1 MKNKRIKQLI
11 SAGLALSI
19 QMSLAGCAQS
29 SKLTGKYQL
38 PDAAYQQQAAEKQ
51 AEQDAKAAE
60 LAAKQAAYDEVVKY
74 KNGLGEATTK
84 QSSDGMTYTISNQ
97 LLDGLTDQADN
108 STDQA
113 ESDGYS
119 TIGQKAIGDFPLYL
133 VTEDGSKKMYPAT
146 ASIAVFNDMDTF
158 NTYGNTGYMMSYLS
172 MYVKCLMIEMS
183 NPGLYGS
190 ETPSDDE
197 NQAANELSSR
207 MDKLDAFMQK
217 LFTVEDLGETGEY
230 VLDVHDNKYPIHKV
244 VNKFNLDMLGIQG
257 LSSYDGFEQYYFNY
271 DGKIIGVIQGSQSDG
286 SIVATDQQVINK
298 IMDSFAAL
306 LDAADVQIETDDEI
320 VTYIRNSIYT
330 APIADEKAA
339 SSDSETTDGVE
350 QTEVVDESLNSIL
363 DSMKIIEDGIAKTN
377 SETLKVCKLF
387 MGGNIE
393 TITDTVDN
401 WKYDPDSQEQ
411 IATGETAASSSSE
424 SSESDATQAFTE
436 SNQTEAESEQTVSL
450 EDVAGQ
456 TANSTEITSESQQ
469 N

>member
-29 SKLTGKYQL
+29 SKLTGNYQL
-38 PDAAYQQQAAEKQ
+38 PDAAYQQQAAVKQ
-51 AEQDAKAAE
+51 AEEDAKAAE
-60 LAAKQAAYDEVVKY
+60 LAAKQAAYNEVVEY

-84 QSSDGMTYTISNQ
+84 QTSDGMTYTISNQ
-97 LLDGLTDQADN
+97 LIVGLPDGV
-108 STDQA
+108 SF
-113 ESDGYS
+113 DGCS
-119 TIGQKAIGDFPLYL
+119 VLGQKVIGDCPLYF

-146 ASIAVFNDMDTF
+146 AGIIDYKDMDTF
-158 NTYGNTGYMMSYLS
+158 NKYSNAVYVLSYMNVYMSSLT
-172 MYVKCLMIEMS
+172 
-183 NPGLYGS
+183 NGLTNLDEQDS
-190 ETPSDDE
+190 EASSGAGD
-197 NQAANELSSR
+197 QANELSSR

-217 LFTVEDLGETGEY
+217 LFTVEDFGETGEY

-244 VNKFNLDMLGIQG
+244 VNKFNLSMLGIQG
-257 LSSYDGFEQYYFNY
+257 LSDYDGFEQYYFNY
-271 DGKIIGVIQGSQSDG
+271 DGKIIGTSQGSQMDG

-298 IMDSFAAL
+298 IMDSFVAL
-306 LDAADVQIETDDEI
+306 LNATDVQIETDDEI
-320 VTYIRNSIYT
+320 ATYIRNSIYT
-330 APIADEKAA
+330 APVADEKAA
-339 SSDSETTDGVE
+339 SSDSEATDGTE
-350 QTEVVDESLNSIL
+350 QTAAVDESLNSIL

-411 IATGETAASSSSE
+411 IATGETATGAKSE
-424 SSESDATQAFTE
+424 SNVSDAT
-436 SNQTEAESEQTVSL
+436 EASSESEQTVSL
-450 EDVAGQ
+450 EDIAGQ
-456 TANSTEITSESQQ
+456 ITDSAETTSESQQ

>member
-29 SKLTGKYQL
+29 SKLTGNYQL
-38 PDAAYQQQAAEKQ
+38 PDAAYQQQAADRQ

-74 KNGLGEATTK
+74 KNDLGEATAK
-84 QSSDGMTYTISNQ
+84 QTSDGMIYTISNQ
-97 LLDGLTDQADN
+97 LLGGLTDQED
-108 STDQA
+108 S
-113 ESDGYS
+113 EGYT
-119 TIGQKAIGDFPLYL
+119 TIGQKDIGDFPLYL

-146 ASIAVFNDMDTF
+146 ASMAVFKDMDTF
-158 NTYGNTGYMMSYLS
+158 NTYSNAGYMMSYLS
-172 MYVKCLMIEMS
+172 MYAKCIMIEMS

-190 ETPSDDE
+190 ETPSDTE

-244 VNKFNLDMLGIQG
+244 VNKLNLSMLGIQG
-257 LSSYDGFEQYYFNY
+257 LSDYDGFEQYYFNY
-271 DGKIIGVIQGSQSDG
+271 DGNIIGVAQGSQMDG

-298 IMDSFAAL
+298 ITDSFATL
-306 LDAADVQIETDDEI
+306 LDATDVQVETDDEI
-320 VTYIRNSIYT
+320 ATYIRNSIYT
-330 APIADEKAA
+330 APVVDEKAA
-339 SSDSETTDGVE
+339 SSDSEATDSAE
-350 QTEVVDESLNSIL
+350 QAEVVDESLNSIL
-363 DSMKIIEDGIAKTN
+363 DSMKTIEDGIEKTN
-377 SETLKVCKLF
+377 SEALKVCKLF

-411 IATGETAASSSSE
+411 IATGETATQGSE
-424 SSESDATQAFTE
+424 NSESDATEASSE
-436 SNQTEAESEQTVSL
+436 SSQVDVESEQTVSL
-450 EDVAGQ
+450 EDIAGQ
-456 TANSTEITSESQQ
+456 TTDSAETTSDSQQ

>member
-1 MKNKRIKQLI
+1 MKDKRIKQLI

-29 SKLTGKYQL
+29 SKLTGNYQL
-38 PDAAYQQQAAEKQ
+38 PDAAYQQQAADRQ

-74 KNGLGEATTK
+74 KNDLGEATAK
-84 QSSDGMTYTISNQ
+84 QTSDGMIYTISNQ
-97 LLDGLTDQADN
+97 LLESLTDQ
-108 STDQA
+108 TD
-113 ESDGYS
+113 SDGRT
-119 TIGQKAIGDFPLYL
+119 TIGQKVIGDFPLYF

-146 ASIAVFNDMDTF
+146 ASMAVYKDMDTF
-158 NTYGNTGYMMSYLS
+158 NKYSNAGYMLSYLS
-172 MYVKCLMIEMS
+172 MYAKCIMIEMS

-190 ETPSDDE
+190 ETPSDTE

-244 VNKFNLDMLGIQG
+244 VNKFNLSMLGIQG
-257 LSSYDGFEQYYFNY
+257 LSDYDGFEQYYFNY
-271 DGKIIGVIQGSQSDG
+271 DGKIIGVSQGSQMDG

-298 IMDSFAAL
+298 ITDSFATL
-306 LDAADVQIETDDEI
+306 LDATDVQIETDDEI

-330 APIADEKAA
+330 APVVDEKAA
-339 SSDSETTDGVE
+339 SSDSEATDGAE
-350 QTEVVDESLNSIL
+350 QAEVVDESLNNIL
-363 DSMKIIEDGIAKTN
+363 DSMKNIEDGIEKTN
-377 SETLKVCKLF
+377 SEALKVCKLF
-387 MGGNIE
+387 MGGNIA

-411 IATGETAASSSSE
+411 IATGETATQGSENVAESSNSAMTSDSE
-424 SSESDATQAFTE
+424 SSQADV
-436 SNQTEAESEQTVSL
+436 ESEQTVSL
-450 EDVAGQ
+450 EDIAGQ
-456 TANSTEITSESQQ
+456 TTDSQQ

>member
-19 QMSLAGCAQS
+19 QMSLAGCTQS
-29 SKLTGKYQL
+29 SKLTGNYQL
-38 PDAAYQQQAAEKQ
+38 PDAAYQQQAVDKQ

-74 KNGLGEATTK
+74 KNDLGEATTK
-84 QSSDGMTYTISNQ
+84 QTSDGMTYTISNQ
-97 LLDGLTDQADN
+97 LIVGLPDGVQ
-108 STDQA
+108 
-113 ESDGYS
+113 SDECS
-119 TIGQKAIGDFPLYL
+119 ILGQKVIGDYPLYF

-146 ASIAVFNDMDTF
+146 AGIIDYKDMDTF
-158 NTYGNTGYMMSYLS
+158 NKYSNAGYLMAYMNMYISSLTNGMS
-172 MYVKCLMIEMS
+172 
-183 NPGLYGS
+183 GLDEQNS
-190 ETPSDDE
+190 EASSDAGD
-197 NQAANELSSR
+197 QASELSSR

-244 VNKFNLDMLGIQG
+244 VNKFNLSMLGIQG
-257 LSSYDGFEQYYFNY
+257 LSDYDGFEQYYFNY
-271 DGKIIGVIQGSQSDG
+271 DGKIIGTSQGSQMDG
-286 SIVATDQQVINK
+286 SIAATDQQVINK
-298 IMDSFAAL
+298 IMNSFVAL
-306 LDAADVQIETDDEI
+306 MNATDVQIETDDEI
-320 VTYIRNSIYT
+320 ATYIRNSIYT
-330 APIADEKAA
+330 APVVNEKAA
-339 SSDSETTDGVE
+339 SSDSEATDEAE

-377 SETLKVCKLF
+377 SETLKICKSF

-401 WKYDPDSQEQ
+401 WEYNPDSQEQ
-411 IATGETAASSSSE
+411 IATGETASSDSG
-424 SSESDATQAFTE
+424 SESDAATSGSESDVTEASSE
-436 SNQTEAESEQTVSL
+436 SNQTVAESEQTVSL

-456 TANSTEITSESQQ
+456 TANSTETTSESQQ

>member
-29 SKLTGKYQL
+29 SKLTGNYQL
-38 PDAAYQQQAAEKQ
+38 PDAAYQQQAADRQ

-74 KNGLGEATTK
+74 KNDLGEATAK
-84 QSSDGMTYTISNQ
+84 QTSDGMIYTISNQ
-97 LLDGLTDQADN
+97 LLGGLTDQED
-108 STDQA
+108 
-113 ESDGYS
+113 SDGRT
-119 TIGQKAIGDFPLYL
+119 TIGQKDIGDFPLYL

-146 ASIAVFNDMDTF
+146 ASMAVYKDMDTF
-158 NTYGNTGYMMSYLS
+158 NKYSNAGYLLSYMS
-172 MYVKCLMIEMS
+172 MYAKCIMIEMS

-190 ETPSDDE
+190 ETPSDTE

-244 VNKFNLDMLGIQG
+244 VNKFNLSMLGIQG
-257 LSSYDGFEQYYFNY
+257 LSDYDGFEQYYFNY
-271 DGKIIGVIQGSQSDG
+271 DGKIIGVAQGSQSDG

-298 IMDSFAAL
+298 ITDSFATL
-306 LDAADVQIETDDEI
+306 LDATDVQVETDDEI
-320 VTYIRNSIYT
+320 ATYIRNSIYT
-330 APIADEKAA
+330 APVVDEKAA
-339 SSDSETTDGVE
+339 SSGSDSEATDGAE
-350 QTEVVDESLNSIL
+350 QAEVVDESLNSIL
-363 DSMKIIEDGIAKTN
+363 DSMKTIEDGIEKTN
-377 SETLKVCKLF
+377 SEALKVCKLF

-411 IATGETAASSSSE
+411 IATGETATQGSENVAE
-424 SSESDATQAFTE
+424 SSESEQAEVE
-436 SNQTEAESEQTVSL
+436 SEQTDVESEQTVSL
-450 EDVAGQ
+450 EDIAGQ
-456 TANSTEITSESQQ
+456 TTDSQQ

>member
-29 SKLTGKYQL
+29 SKLNGNYQL
-38 PDAAYQQQAAEKQ
+38 PDAAYQQQAADRQ

-74 KNGLGEATTK
+74 KNDLGEATAK
-84 QSSDGMTYTISNQ
+84 QTSDGMIYTISNQ
-97 LLDGLTDQADN
+97 LLGGLTDQED
-108 STDQA
+108 
-113 ESDGYS
+113 SDGRT
-119 TIGQKAIGDFPLYL
+119 TIGQKDIGDFPLYL

-146 ASIAVFNDMDTF
+146 ASMAVYKDMDTF
-158 NTYGNTGYMMSYLS
+158 NTYSNAGYMLSYLS
-172 MYVKCLMIEMS
+172 MYAKCIMIEMS

-190 ETPSDDE
+190 ETPSDTE

-207 MDKLDAFMQK
+207 MNKLDAFMQK

-244 VNKFNLDMLGIQG
+244 VNKFNLSMLGIQG
-257 LSSYDGFEQYYFNY
+257 LSDYDGFEQYYFNY
-271 DGKIIGVIQGSQSDG
+271 DGKIIGVSQGSQMDG

-298 IMDSFAAL
+298 IIDSFATL
-306 LDAADVQIETDDEI
+306 LDATDVQVETDDEI
-320 VTYIRNSIYT
+320 ATYIRNSIYT
-330 APIADEKAA
+330 APVVDEKAA
-339 SSDSETTDGVE
+339 SSDSDSEATDGAE
-350 QTEVVDESLNSIL
+350 QAEVVDESLNNIL
-363 DSMKIIEDGIAKTN
+363 DSMKTIEDGIEKTN
-377 SETLKVCKLF
+377 SEALKVCKLF

-411 IATGETAASSSSE
+411 IATGETATQGSESSKSDATEASSE
-424 SSESDATQAFTE
+424 SSQADV
-436 SNQTEAESEQTVSL
+436 ESEQTVSL
-450 EDVAGQ
+450 EDIAEQ
-456 TANSTEITSESQQ
+456 TTDSQQ

>member
-29 SKLTGKYQL
+29 SKLTGNYQL
-38 PDAAYQQQAAEKQ
+38 PDAAYQQQAADRQ

-74 KNGLGEATTK
+74 KNDLGEATAK
-84 QSSDGMTYTISNQ
+84 QTSDGMIYTISNQ
-97 LLDGLTDQADN
+97 LLESLTDQED
-108 STDQA
+108 S
-113 ESDGYS
+113 EGYT
-119 TIGQKAIGDFPLYL
+119 TIGQKVIGDFPLYF

-146 ASIAVFNDMDTF
+146 ASIAVYKDMDTF
-158 NTYGNTGYMMSYLS
+158 NTYSNAGYMLSYLS
-172 MYVKCLMIEMS
+172 MYAKCIMIEMS

-190 ETPSDDE
+190 ETPSDTE

-244 VNKFNLDMLGIQG
+244 VNKFNLSMLGIQG
-257 LSSYDGFEQYYFNY
+257 LSDYDGFEQYYFNY
-271 DGKIIGVIQGSQSDG
+271 DGKIIGVVQGSQMDG

-298 IMDSFAAL
+298 ITDSFATL
-306 LDAADVQIETDDEI
+306 LDATDVQIETDDEI
-320 VTYIRNSIYT
+320 ATYIRNSIYT
-330 APIADEKAA
+330 APVVDEKAA
-339 SSDSETTDGVE
+339 SSDSEATDGAE
-350 QTEVVDESLNSIL
+350 QAEVVDESLNSIL
-363 DSMKIIEDGIAKTN
+363 DSMKTIEDGIEKTN
-377 SETLKVCKLF
+377 SEALKVCKLF

-411 IATGETAASSSSE
+411 IATGETATQGSENVAE
-424 SSESDATQAFTE
+424 SSESDATEASSESSQADV
-436 SNQTEAESEQTVSL
+436 ESEQTVSL
-450 EDVAGQ
+450 EDIAGQ
-456 TANSTEITSESQQ
+456 TTDSAETTSESQQ

>member
-29 SKLTGKYQL
+29 SKLTGNYQL
-38 PDAAYQQQAAEKQ
+38 PDAAYQQQAADRQ

-74 KNGLGEATTK
+74 KNALGEATAK
-84 QSSDGMTYTISNQ
+84 QTSDGMIYTISNQ
-97 LLDGLTDQADN
+97 LLGGLTD
-108 STDQA
+108 
-113 ESDGYS
+113 EVMMDGCS
-119 TIGQKAIGDFPLYL
+119 VLGQKVIGDFPLYF

-146 ASIAVFNDMDTF
+146 ASVAVYKDMDTF
-158 NTYGNTGYMMSYLS
+158 NKYSNAGYLLSYMNIDMSSLTNELTS
-172 MYVKCLMIEMS
+172 LGEQ
-183 NPGLYGS
+183 NS
-190 ETPSDDE
+190 EASSDAGD
-197 NQAANELSSR
+197 QAANELSSR

-244 VNKFNLDMLGIQG
+244 VNKFNLSMLGIQG
-257 LSSYDGFEQYYFNY
+257 LSDYDGFEQYYFNY
-271 DGKIIGVIQGSQSDG
+271 DGKIIGVAQGSQMDG

-298 IMDSFAAL
+298 ITDSFATL
-306 LDAADVQIETDDEI
+306 LDATDVQIETDDEI
-320 VTYIRNSIYT
+320 ATYIRNSIYT
-330 APIADEKAA
+330 APVVDEKAA
-339 SSDSETTDGVE
+339 SSDSEATDGAE
-350 QTEVVDESLNSIL
+350 QAEVVDESLNSIL
-363 DSMKIIEDGIAKTN
+363 DSMKTIEDGIEKTN
-377 SETLKVCKLF
+377 SEALKVCKLF

-411 IATGETAASSSSE
+411 IATGETATQGSE
-424 SSESDATQAFTE
+424 NSESDATEASSESSQADV
-436 SNQTEAESEQTVSL
+436 ESEQTVSL
-450 EDVAGQ
+450 EDIAGQ
-456 TANSTEITSESQQ
+456 TTDSQQ

>member
-29 SKLTGKYQL
+29 SKLTGNYQL
-38 PDAAYQQQAAEKQ
+38 PDAAYQQQAAVKQ
-51 AEQDAKAAE
+51 AEEDAKAAE
-60 LAAKQAAYDEVVKY
+60 LAAKQAAYDEVVNY

-84 QSSDGMTYTISNQ
+84 QTSDGMTYTISNQ
-97 LLDGLTDQADN
+97 LIVGLPDEVSVSFDGCSVL
-108 STDQA
+108 
-113 ESDGYS
+113 
-119 TIGQKAIGDFPLYL
+119 GQKVIGDCPLYF

-146 ASIAVFNDMDTF
+146 AGIIDYKDMDTF
-158 NTYGNTGYMMSYLS
+158 NKYSNAVYVLSYMNVYMSSLT
-172 MYVKCLMIEMS
+172 
-183 NPGLYGS
+183 NGLTNLDEQNS
-190 ETPSDDE
+190 EASSDAED
-197 NQAANELSSR
+197 QANELSSR

-217 LFTVEDLGETGEY
+217 LFTIEDLGETGEY

-244 VNKFNLDMLGIQG
+244 VNKFNLSMLGIQG
-257 LSSYDGFEQYYFNY
+257 LSDYDGFEQYYFNY
-271 DGKIIGVIQGSQSDG
+271 DGKIIGTSQGSQMDG

-298 IMDSFAAL
+298 IMDSFVAL
-306 LDAADVQIETDDEI
+306 LNATDVQIETDDEI
-320 VTYIRNSIYT
+320 ATYIRNSIYT
-330 APIADEKAA
+330 APVADEKAA
-339 SSDSETTDGVE
+339 SSDSEATDGAE
-350 QTEVVDESLNSIL
+350 QTAAVDESLNSIL

-411 IATGETAASSSSE
+411 IATGETAATQNSETATSDE
-424 SSESDATQAFTE
+424 SSEAS
-436 SNQTEAESEQTVSL
+436 SESEQTVSL
-450 EDVAGQ
+450 EDIAGQ
-456 TANSTEITSESQQ
+456 TTDSAETTSESQQ

>member
-29 SKLTGKYQL
+29 SKLTGNYQL
-38 PDAAYQQQAAEKQ
+38 PDAAYQQQAADRQ

-74 KNGLGEATTK
+74 KNALGEATAK
-84 QSSDGMTYTISNQ
+84 QTSDGMIYTISNQ
-97 LLDGLTDQADN
+97 LLGGLTD
-108 STDQA
+108 
-113 ESDGYS
+113 EVMMDGCS
-119 TIGQKAIGDFPLYL
+119 VLGQKVIGDFPLYF

-146 ASIAVFNDMDTF
+146 ASVAVYKDMDTF
-158 NTYGNTGYMMSYLS
+158 NKYSNAGYLLSYMNIDMSSLTNELTSLGEQNSEASSDTG
-172 MYVKCLMIEMS
+172 
-183 NPGLYGS
+183 
-190 ETPSDDE
+190 D
-197 NQAANELSSR
+197 QAANELSSR

-244 VNKFNLDMLGIQG
+244 VNKFNLSMLGIQG
-257 LSSYDGFEQYYFNY
+257 LSDYDGFEQYYFNY
-271 DGKIIGVIQGSQSDG
+271 DGKIIGVAQGSQMDG

-298 IMDSFAAL
+298 ITDSFATL
-306 LDAADVQIETDDEI
+306 LDATDVQIETDDEI
-320 VTYIRNSIYT
+320 ATYIRNSIYT
-330 APIADEKAA
+330 APVVDEKAA
-339 SSDSETTDGVE
+339 SSDSEATDGAE
-350 QTEVVDESLNSIL
+350 QAEVVDESLNSIL
-363 DSMKIIEDGIAKTN
+363 DSMKTIEDGIEKTN

-401 WKYDPDSQEQ
+401 WKYDPDSHEQ
-411 IATGETAASSSSE
+411 IATGETATQGSE
-424 SSESDATQAFTE
+424 NSESDATEASSE
-436 SNQTEAESEQTVSL
+436 SSQTDVESEQTVSL
-450 EDVAGQ
+450 EDIAGQ
-456 TANSTEITSESQQ
+456 TTDSQQ

>member
-29 SKLTGKYQL
+29 SKLTGNYQL
-38 PDAAYQQQAAEKQ
+38 PDAAYQQQAADRQ

-74 KNGLGEATTK
+74 KNALGEATAK
-84 QSSDGMTYTISNQ
+84 QTSDGMIYTISNQ
-97 LLDGLTDQADN
+97 LLGGLTD
-108 STDQA
+108 
-113 ESDGYS
+113 EVMMDGCS
-119 TIGQKAIGDFPLYL
+119 VLGQKVIGDFPLYF

-146 ASIAVFNDMDTF
+146 ASMAVYKDMDTF
-158 NTYGNTGYMMSYLS
+158 NKYSNVGYLLSYMNIDMSSLTNELTS
-172 MYVKCLMIEMS
+172 LGEQ
-183 NPGLYGS
+183 NS
-190 ETPSDDE
+190 EASSDTE

-244 VNKFNLDMLGIQG
+244 VNKFNLSMLGIQG
-257 LSSYDGFEQYYFNY
+257 LSDYDGFEQYYFNY
-271 DGKIIGVIQGSQSDG
+271 DGNIIGVAQGSQMDG

-298 IMDSFAAL
+298 ITDSFATL
-306 LDAADVQIETDDEI
+306 LDATDVQVETDDEI
-320 VTYIRNSIYT
+320 AAYIRNSIYT
-330 APIADEKAA
+330 APVVDEKAA
-339 SSDSETTDGVE
+339 SSDSEATDGAE
-350 QTEVVDESLNSIL
+350 QAEVVDESLNSIL
-363 DSMKIIEDGIAKTN
+363 DSMKTIEDGIEKTN
-377 SETLKVCKLF
+377 SEALKVCKLF

-401 WKYDPDSQEQ
+401 WKYDPDSQKQ
-411 IATGETAASSSSE
+411 IATGETATQGSENLAESSKSDMTSDSE
-424 SSESDATQAFTE
+424 SSQADV
-436 SNQTEAESEQTVSL
+436 ESEQTVSL
-450 EDVAGQ
+450 EDIAGQ
-456 TANSTEITSESQQ
+456 TTDSQQ

>member
-19 QMSLAGCAQS
+19 QISLAGCAQS
-29 SKLTGKYQL
+29 SKLTGNYQL
-38 PDAAYQQQAAEKQ
+38 PDAAYQQQAADRQ

-74 KNGLGEATTK
+74 KNALGEATAK
-84 QSSDGMTYTISNQ
+84 QTSDGMIYTISNQ
-97 LLDGLTDQADN
+97 LLGGLTDQED
-108 STDQA
+108 S
-113 ESDGYS
+113 EGYT
-119 TIGQKAIGDFPLYL
+119 TIGQKDIGDFPLYL

-146 ASIAVFNDMDTF
+146 ASMAVFKDMDTF
-158 NTYGNTGYMMSYLS
+158 NTYSNAGYMLSYLS
-172 MYVKCLMIEMS
+172 MYAKCIMIEMS

-190 ETPSDDE
+190 ETPSDTE

-244 VNKFNLDMLGIQG
+244 VNKFNLSMLGIQG
-257 LSSYDGFEQYYFNY
+257 LSDYDSFEQYYFNY
-271 DGKIIGVIQGSQSDG
+271 DGKIIGVAQGSQMDG

-298 IMDSFAAL
+298 ITDSFATL
-306 LDAADVQIETDDEI
+306 LDATDVQIETDDEI
-320 VTYIRNSIYT
+320 ATYIRNSIYT
-330 APIADEKAA
+330 APVVDEKAA
-339 SSDSETTDGVE
+339 SSDSEATDGAE
-350 QTEVVDESLNSIL
+350 QAEVVDESLNSIL
-363 DSMKIIEDGIAKTN
+363 DSMKTIEDGIEKTN
-377 SETLKVCKLF
+377 SEALKVCKLF

-411 IATGETAASSSSE
+411 IATSETATQGSENVAE
-424 SSESDATQAFTE
+424 SSESDATEASSESSQADV
-436 SNQTEAESEQTVSL
+436 ESEQTVSL
-450 EDVAGQ
+450 EDIAGQ
-456 TANSTEITSESQQ
+456 TTDSAETTSDSQQ

>member
-29 SKLTGKYQL
+29 SKLTGNYQL

-60 LAAKQAAYDEVVKY
+60 LAAKQAAYDEVVNY

-84 QSSDGMTYTISNQ
+84 QTSDGMTYTISNQ
-97 LLDGLTDQADN
+97 LLDGLTDQEDN
-108 STDQA
+108 
-113 ESDGYS
+113 EGY
-119 TIGQKAIGDFPLYL
+119 TAIGQKVIGDFPLYV
-133 VTEDGSKKMYPAT
+133 VTEDGSKKAYPAT
-146 ASIAVFNDMDTF
+146 ANVAVFKDMDTF
-158 NTYGNTGYMMSYLS
+158 NTYVNTGYMLSYAS
-172 MYVKCLMIEMS
+172 MYMKCLVIELS

-190 ETPSDDE
+190 ETPSDTE

-217 LFTVEDLGETGEY
+217 LFTIEDLGETDEY

-244 VNKFNLDMLGIQG
+244 VNKFNLSMLGIQG
-257 LSSYDGFEQYYFNY
+257 LNDYDGFEQYYFNY
-271 DGKIIGVIQGSQSDG
+271 DGKIIGVAQGSQSDG

-298 IMDSFAAL
+298 IIDSFATL

-320 VTYIRNSIYT
+320 ATYIRNSIYT
-330 APIADEKAA
+330 APVADEKAA
-339 SSDSETTDGVE
+339 SSDSKATDGTE
-350 QTEVVDESLNSIL
+350 QTAAVDESLNSIL

-411 IATGETAASSSSE
+411 IATGETAATQNSETATSDE
-424 SSESDATQAFTE
+424 SSEAS
-436 SNQTEAESEQTVSL
+436 SESEQTVSL
-450 EDVAGQ
+450 EDIAGQ
-456 TANSTEITSESQQ
+456 TTDSAETTSESQQ

>member
-29 SKLTGKYQL
+29 SKLTGNYQL
-38 PDAAYQQQAAEKQ
+38 PDAAYQQQAADRQ
-51 AEQDAKAAE
+51 AEQDDKAAG

-74 KNGLGEATTK
+74 KNDLGEATAK
-84 QSSDGMTYTISNQ
+84 QTSDGMIYTISNQ
-97 LLDGLTDQADN
+97 LLGGLTDQED
-108 STDQA
+108 S
-113 ESDGYS
+113 EGYT
-119 TIGQKAIGDFPLYL
+119 TIGQKVIGDFPLYL

-146 ASIAVFNDMDTF
+146 ASMAVFKDMDTF
-158 NTYGNTGYMMSYLS
+158 NAYSNAGYMLSYLS
-172 MYVKCLMIEMS
+172 MYAKCIMIEMS

-190 ETPSDDE
+190 ETPSDTE

-230 VLDVHDNKYPIHKV
+230 VLDVHDNKYLIHKV
-244 VNKFNLDMLGIQG
+244 VNKFNLSMLGIQG
-257 LSSYDGFEQYYFNY
+257 LSDYDGFEQYYFNY
-271 DGKIIGVIQGSQSDG
+271 DGKIIGVAQGSQMDG

-298 IMDSFAAL
+298 ITDSFATL
-306 LDAADVQIETDDEI
+306 LDATDVQIETDDEI
-320 VTYIRNSIYT
+320 ATYIRNSIYT
-330 APIADEKAA
+330 APVVDEKAA
-339 SSDSETTDGVE
+339 SSDSAATDGAE
-350 QTEVVDESLNSIL
+350 QAEVVDESLNNIL
-363 DSMKIIEDGIAKTN
+363 DSMKTIEDGIEKTN
-377 SETLKVCKLF
+377 SEALKVCKLF

-411 IATGETAASSSSE
+411 IATGETATQGSENVAE
-424 SSESDATQAFTE
+424 SSESEQAEVE
-436 SNQTEAESEQTVSL
+436 SEQADVESEQTVSL
-450 EDVAGQ
+450 EDIAGQ
-456 TANSTEITSESQQ
+456 TTDSAETTSDSQQ

>member
-29 SKLTGKYQL
+29 SKLTGNYQL
-38 PDAAYQQQAAEKQ
+38 PDAAYQQQAADRQ

-74 KNGLGEATTK
+74 KNDLGEATAK
-84 QSSDGMTYTISNQ
+84 QTSDGMIYTISNQ
-97 LLDGLTDQADN
+97 LLESLTDQED
-108 STDQA
+108 S
-113 ESDGYS
+113 EGYT
-119 TIGQKAIGDFPLYL
+119 TIGQKDIGDFPLYF

-146 ASIAVFNDMDTF
+146 ASIAVYKDMDTF
-158 NTYGNTGYMMSYLS
+158 NTYSNAGYMLSYLS
-172 MYVKCLMIEMS
+172 MYAKCIMIEMS

-190 ETPSDDE
+190 ETPSDTE

-244 VNKFNLDMLGIQG
+244 VNKFNLSMLGIQG
-257 LSSYDGFEQYYFNY
+257 LSDYDGFEQYYFNY
-271 DGKIIGVIQGSQSDG
+271 DGKIIGVTQGSQMDG

-298 IMDSFAAL
+298 ITDSFATL
-306 LDAADVQIETDDEI
+306 LDATDVQVETDDEI
-320 VTYIRNSIYT
+320 ATYIRNSIYT
-330 APIADEKAA
+330 APVVDEKAA
-339 SSDSETTDGVE
+339 SSDSEATDGAE
-350 QTEVVDESLNSIL
+350 QAEVVDESLNSIL
-363 DSMKIIEDGIAKTN
+363 DSMKTIEDGIEKTN
-377 SETLKVCKLF
+377 SEALKVCKLF

-401 WKYDPDSQEQ
+401 WKYDPDSQKQ
-411 IATGETAASSSSE
+411 IATGETATQGSENVAESSKSDATEASSE
-424 SSESDATQAFTE
+424 SSQADV
-436 SNQTEAESEQTVSL
+436 ESEQTVSL
-450 EDVAGQ
+450 EDIAGQ
-456 TANSTEITSESQQ
+456 TTDSQQ